1 MLADHLISII
11 IATYNYGHRIQKA
24 LESIRDQGDKQIE
37 IVIVDDGSTDCTATV
52 VKSFQADH
60 PALNLQ
66 YYYQENKG
74 AGAARNYGIKKAN
87 GEHLLI
93 LDADDYLLPD
103 SLKIFRQAIV
113 KFPQAGMIA
122 AGHLSRYE
130 CNQIVKTHLFKT
142 KLTESQETNF
152 LYYLRKK
159 IALGQGASLFNRKV
173 LEQIRYPESVRNA
186 EDISVFF
193 QVLATQTCVSIEEP
207 VVMHIKHKD
216 SLRNQYDYHKAAGI
230 VIADLIFDK
239 KVLDLKYFKYRN
251 EYISL
256 RYLSLSRIA
265 YRHKAFDDRNYR

>member
-142 KLTESQETNF
+142 KPLNHILQSRLLNPSRQLPDLIHLMHPMPFHWLLHVENQE
-152 LYYLRKK
+152 
-159 IALGQGASLFNRKV
+159 
-173 LEQIRYPESVRNA
+173 
-186 EDISVFF
+186 
-193 QVLATQTCVSIEEP
+193 
-207 VVMHIKHKD
+207 D
-216 SLRNQYDYHKAAGI
+216 SLNR
-230 VIADLIFDK
+230 V
-239 KVLDLKYFKYRN
+239 
-251 EYISL
+251 
-256 RYLSLSRIA
+256 
-265 YRHKAFDDRNYR
+265 

>member
-1 MLADHLISII
+1 M
-11 IATYNYGHRIQKA
+11 
-24 LESIRDQGDKQIE
+24 
-37 IVIVDDGSTDCTATV
+37 
-52 VKSFQADH
+52 
-60 PALNLQ
+60 
-66 YYYQENKG
+66 
-74 AGAARNYGIKKAN
+74 
-87 GEHLLI
+87 
-93 LDADDYLLPD
+93 
-103 SLKIFRQAIV
+103 
-113 KFPQAGMIA
+113 
-122 AGHLSRYE
+122 
-130 CNQIVKTHLFKT
+130 FKT

-265 YRHKAFDDRNYR
+265 YRHKAFDAAIKYYESAIKTFPRHLFKFSYFKKYLNARLQKL